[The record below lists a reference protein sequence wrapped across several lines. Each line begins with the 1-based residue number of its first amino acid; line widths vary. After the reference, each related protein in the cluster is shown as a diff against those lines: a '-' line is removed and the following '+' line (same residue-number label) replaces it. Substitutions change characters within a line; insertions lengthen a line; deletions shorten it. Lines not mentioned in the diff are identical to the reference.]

1 MANFDRLYHQNIIVN
16 RIDITSKYG
25 LRFITIDKDSS
36 WGEGE
41 IINLSISTEDSLN
54 DIPLIKEIKRDTAE
68 IPLKLMAFD
77 ELGNPKKIN
86 DNFLREVTR
95 VLYGGDKNA
104 KEVRIGDYLYYGH
117 FRNIKRVW
125 KTATICYLSCTFKMA
140 SPNVYSIKLMDTI
153 AVLNGANSIQI
164 SNRSNNSEFLYPD
177 IVIRTQSKCNYIII
191 TNANDSSIFK
201 LTDIPK
207 NAYIYFY
214 GDNINQLEDKNKNT
228 NIDYFDKWNLNSLRL
243 VYGINTIQLSSDGQ
257 CDIEI
262 VFQNE
267 LSLF

>member
-1 MANFDRLYHQNIIVN
+1 MSNFDRLYNNNIIIN
-16 RIDITSKYG
+16 RIDITSKWG
-25 LRFITIDKDSS
+25 LRFICIDSNDS
-36 WGEGE
+36 WGEGD
-41 IINLSISTEDSLN
+41 IINLSISTEESLS
-54 DIPLIKEIKRDTAE
+54 DIPLIKGIKEETAE
-68 IPLKLMAFD
+68 IPLRLMSFD
-77 ELGNPKKIN
+77 ELRKPKKIN

-104 KEVRIGDYLYYGH
+104 KEMRIGDYLYYGY
-117 FRNIKRVW
+117 FQNIKRVW
-125 KTATICYLSCTFKMA
+125 VTDTICYLSCTFKLV
-140 SPNVYSIKLMDTI
+140 SPHVYSIKLMDTI
-153 AVLNGANSIQI
+153 GVANETNSIQI
-164 SNRSNNSEFLYPD
+164 LNRSNVSEFLYPD
-177 IVIRTQSKCNYIII
+177 IVIRTQTRCSYITI
-191 TNANDSSIFK
+191 TNANDSSIFE

-228 NIDYFDKWNLNSLRL
+228 NIDYFDRWNLNNLKL
-243 VYGINTIQLSSDGQ
+243 VYGMNNIQLSSDGR